1 MGYVKPYIWS
11 FFLCLTVL
19 LIHTHATHAAYI
31 YLDPTSGTISGTGK
45 LEVKIKINTEG
56 EKPTTTDA
64 IITFDSQKL
73 KVVEVKE
80 PEQSEKFFPRFFLN
94 NKPNKIFVGS
104 AILPQGT
111 PQSGDGLIAT
121 IVFQGVADG
130 STIASVQCEDGK
142 TTDSNITLKKN
153 QRVTDIIDCSKA
165 TSTTI
170 SVSGI
175 GGGTN
180 PSPTTAAGTTPRPT
194 TTGTPS
200 ATPRP
205 TTPTPTIVT
214 TATPTIASPSLT
226 PTTLPTPSSLPET
239 GNIEP
244 TSVAIAIGLGLTIIS
259 IIIKILL

>member
-1 MGYVKPYIWS
+1 MGYAKPYIWS
-11 FFLCLTVL
+11 FFLCLTL
-19 LIHTHATHAAYI
+19 FLFHAHTTKAAYI
-31 YLDPTSGTISGTGK
+31 YLDPTSGTVNGSDK
-45 LEVKIKINTEG
+45 LEVKIRINTEG

-73 KVVEVKE
+73 KVVEVRE
-80 PEQSEKFFPRFFLN
+80 PGQSEKFFPRFFLN

-121 IVFQGVADG
+121 IVFQGVTNGA
-130 STIASVQCEDGK
+130 TIASVQCEDGK
-142 TTDSNITLKKN
+142 TTDSNITLKRN

-170 SVSGI
+170 TVSGV
-175 GGGTN
+175 GGGD
-180 PSPTTAAGTTPRPT
+180 PTPTVAAATTPRPT

-205 TTPTPTIVT
+205 TTPTPTLLL
-214 TATPTIASPSLT
+214 TATPTTGPSLT
-226 PTTLPTPSSLPET
+226 PTAIPTPSSLPET

-244 TSVAIAIGLGLTIIS
+244 TTVAIAIGLGLTIIS
-259 IIIKILL
+259 IIIKMLL